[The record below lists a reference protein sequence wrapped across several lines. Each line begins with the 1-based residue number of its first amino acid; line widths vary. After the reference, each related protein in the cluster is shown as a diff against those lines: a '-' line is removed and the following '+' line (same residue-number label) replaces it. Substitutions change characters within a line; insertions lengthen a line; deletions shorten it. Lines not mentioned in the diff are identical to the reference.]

1 MIVRE
6 RRQIEKKLGREQK
19 QQADASKKDY
29 RQAWL
34 EIKDTEYPKRP
45 DEMEQFFLAQITQAE
60 QLVSKGSHTTCRGEV
75 TIGPSMYLTAAQY
88 FYKALKVYPSAPE
101 LLDIYKKTVPEV
113 PCRKG
118 FLLIV
123 GCIRCN
129 YGVEGGG

>member
-1 MIVRE
+1 
-6 RRQIEKKLGREQK
+6 LGREQR
-19 QQADASKKDY
+19 QQQDASKQDY

-60 QLVSKGSHTTCRGEV
+60 QFVSKGSHTTYRAEV
-75 TIGPSMYLTAAQY
+75 TVGPSMHLTAAQY

-113 PCRKG
+113 PYWKKVM
-118 FLLIV
+118 LIV
-123 GCIRCN
+123 GCVRCN